1 MGDLEPGRASAT
13 FVRCLRC
20 GLVRIRAAGL
30 EIPGRL
36 LQSSRRAF
44 AGWTGSW
51 LRPTQTGSAY
61 SIIIQNVNKPK
72 ANIGWLSL
80 KCLPT
85 ARSAHPDPPLFRA
98 KPTASSRSAR
108 RQQTRNG
115 LFCAVSRWVHA
126 SETKYAG
133 SRISETHLCA
143 SCARRTLSEDA
154 TEETGGNTNTEAS
167 AARQPVSEY
176 VQLASHSLH
185 FPPFCLL
192 FTRGSCWF
200 LRARAGSCGR
210 MSAQR
215 AAELLTLLHRLL
227 KFHTLIPKLHREV
240 LVCCPC
246 SVIHLTPAQVAQRLG
261 MKERTL
267 ERWRNLGIGPPYLRL
282 PAACVTAS
290 KTSRL
295 TSAVT
300 CAAALL
306 SISTDSGGAG
316 LKPHASVATQPFA
329 HPVLD
334 FRNLSPFCCFL
345 AARRWRALPAA
356 CG

>member
-1 MGDLEPGRASAT
+1 MDHRTWTAHKNLPMQLWDQCVKFQKPMQKRLQP
-13 FVRCLRC
+13 RC
-20 GLVRIRAAGL
+20 A
-30 EIPGRL
+30 
-36 LQSSRRAF
+36 
-44 AGWTGSW
+44 
-51 LRPTQTGSAY
+51 
-61 SIIIQNVNKPK
+61 
-72 ANIGWLSL
+72 
-80 KCLPT
+80 
-85 ARSAHPDPPLFRA
+85 
-98 KPTASSRSAR
+98 
-108 RQQTRNG
+108 
-115 LFCAVSRWVHA
+115 
-126 SETKYAG
+126 
-133 SRISETHLCA
+133 
-143 SCARRTLSEDA
+143 
-154 TEETGGNTNTEAS
+154 
-167 AARQPVSEY
+167 
-176 VQLASHSLH
+176 
-185 FPPFCLL
+185 
-192 FTRGSCWF
+192 
-200 LRARAGSCGR
+200 
-210 MSAQR
+210 
-215 AAELLTLLHRLL
+215 L

-267 ERWRNLGIGPPYLRL
+267 ERWRNLGIGSPYLRL

-290 KTSRL
+290 PTSRL

-306 SISTDSGGAG
+306 SRSTDGVGAV